1 MDWRPPPLMMR
12 AWELEL
18 RRELELTHRS
28 SEGPLGFHLRAG
40 AKEGQ
45 HKQCVCLSLSF
56 SERREESGRLGSLL
70 QRVSA
75 AVQQQ
80 YDMMLA
86 VV

>member
-1 MDWRPPPLMMR
+1 MDWRPPPLMMG

-45 HKQCVCLSLSF
+45 HKQCVSLSLSP
-56 SERREESGRLGSLL
+56 SGERKAGG
-70 QRVSA
+70 
-75 AVQQQ
+75 
-80 YDMMLA
+80 LA
-86 VV
+86 LCSKGLVLPYSSSMT

>member
-28 SEGPLGFHLRAG
+28 SEGPLGFHLRAC

-45 HKQCVCLSLSF
+45 HKPCVCVCLSLF
-56 SERREESGRLGSLL
+56 LRAERGKREAWL
-70 QRVSA
+70 SA
-75 AVQQQ
+75 PKG
-80 YDMMLA
+80 
-86 VV
+86 